1 MSTLDNVSII
11 VAVAKNGAIGLN
23 NELLYRLPNDLRR
36 FKALTTGHTIIMGR
50 KTFESLP
57 KGALPNRRNIVLSRQ
72 EGLHFENAECYRS
85 IDEALMQCDYT
96 EDVYIIGGGELYKQ
110 TLGLAKRIHL
120 TLVDDVPAEA
130 DAFFPEL
137 NLEEWDETLR
147 EAHSADEKHAQAY
160 TFIDL
165 VRK

>member
-1 MSTLDNVSII
+1 MNTLDNVSII
-11 VAVAKNGAIGLN
+11 VAVAKNNAIGLN
-23 NELLYRLPNDLRR
+23 NELLYRLPNDLKR

-72 EGLHFENAECYRS
+72 EGLHYENAECYRS
-85 IDEALMQCDYT
+85 LEDALMQCDYT

-110 TLGLAKRIHL
+110 TLGLAKRVHL
-120 TLVDDVPAEA
+120 TLVDDIPAEA

-137 NLEEWDETLR
+137 NAEEWEEMLR
-147 EAHSADEKHAQAY
+147 EEHPADEKHAQAY
-160 TFIDL
+160 AFVDY